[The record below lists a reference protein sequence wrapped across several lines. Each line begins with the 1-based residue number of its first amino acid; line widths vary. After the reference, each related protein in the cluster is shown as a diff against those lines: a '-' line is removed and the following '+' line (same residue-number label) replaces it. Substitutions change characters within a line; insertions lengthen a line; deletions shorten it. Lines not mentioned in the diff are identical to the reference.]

1 MEKTS
6 EPKEET
12 VVDDVDKNEDE
23 IIDEN
28 PEAAEGQK
36 KKKKKKKKKKC
47 WFNIKNL
54 LHWLTGLTESNMIMQ
69 YEINRPSLEYCQ
81 L

>member
-12 VVDDVDKNEDE
+12 FVDDVDKDE
-23 IIDEN
+23 NQIIDEN
-28 PEAAEGQK
+28 QQAAEGQK

-47 WFNIKNL
+47 WFI
-54 LHWLTGLTESNMIMQ
+54 HDYATS
-69 YEINRPSLEYCQ
+69 
-81 L
+81 